1 MKRLRWLADLAAC
14 GLLVGT
20 GPVFADAVT
29 DWNAIAQTTIA
40 ANRPGAP
47 GALDSA
53 LVQIA
58 VHDAVQA
65 LDHRFEPYQ
74 VDIHHAK
81 GSPSAAV
88 AAAAHDVLAG
98 LFPSQSASLDATYFD
113 YIAANGL
120 GNDPGL
126 DVGHQVAIGILPLQ
140 RKQPSVVDPFVGSN
154 ETGHWRPTP
163 SFLGNPPAPPSGSP
177 MLAPW
182 MADSDP
188 FALTSPTRFRPG
200 PPPALDSAQ
209 YTRDYN
215 EVKSLGGFAST
226 ALTTLT
232 RTAEQTDLAY
242 FYSGN
247 AIAQWNEVLRSL
259 ADQNLHRLSDSA
271 RLLALA
277 NIAMADSIIT
287 AWDSKRF
294 YFYWR
299 PLTAIREGDNDGNA
313 QTVGDPDWQPLINNP
328 NYPDYYSGYNSVTAS
343 MTRVLALFF
352 GTDRMSFD
360 IKTAVP
366 AAVIKTRT
374 YKRFSDAAQ
383 DVVDARIYLG
393 IHFRTADE
401 VARTQSRLVADWVFK
416 HALLP
421 LDDDD
426 KDHHRDHGDDND
438 HQHGHGD

>member
-140 RKQPSVVDPFVGSN
+140 RKQPSVVEPFVGSN

-163 SFLGNPPAPPSGSP
+163 SFLGNPPAPPSGSA

-188 FALTSPTRFRPG
+188 FAL
-200 PPPALDSAQ
+200 
-209 YTRDYN
+209 N
-215 EVKSLGGFAST
+215 ES
-226 ALTTLT
+226 
-232 RTAEQTDLAY
+232 D
-242 FYSGN
+242 
-247 AIAQWNEVLRSL
+247 AI
-259 ADQNLHRLSDSA
+259 SA
-271 RLLALA
+271 R
-277 NIAMADSIIT
+277 
-287 AWDSKRF
+287 
-294 YFYWR
+294 
-299 PLTAIREGDNDGNA
+299 
-313 QTVGDPDWQPLINNP
+313 
-328 NYPDYYSGYNSVTAS
+328 
-343 MTRVLALFF
+343 
-352 GTDRMSFD
+352 
-360 IKTAVP
+360 P
-366 AAVIKTRT
+366 AARPRQRPIHAGLQRGQKPGWLREH
-374 YKRFSDAAQ
+374 RPDDIDAHS
-383 DVVDARIYLG
+383 G
-393 IHFRTADE
+393 ADGP
-401 VARTQSRLVADWVFK
+401 RLF
-416 HALLP
+416 LQRQ
-421 LDDDD
+421 
-426 KDHHRDHGDDND
+426 RDCSME
-438 HQHGHGD
+438 

>member
-1 MKRLRWLADLAAC
+1 
-14 GLLVGT
+14 
-20 GPVFADAVT
+20 
-29 DWNAIAQTTIA
+29 
-40 ANRPGAP
+40 
-47 GALDSA
+47 
-53 LVQIA
+53 
-58 VHDAVQA
+58 
-65 LDHRFEPYQ
+65 
-74 VDIHHAK
+74 
-81 GSPSAAV
+81 
-88 AAAAHDVLAG
+88 
-98 LFPSQSASLDATYFD
+98 
-113 YIAANGL
+113 
-120 GNDPGL
+120 
-126 DVGHQVAIGILPLQ
+126 
-140 RKQPSVVDPFVGSN
+140 
-154 ETGHWRPTP
+154 
-163 SFLGNPPAPPSGSP
+163 
-177 MLAPW
+177 

-215 EVKSLGGFAST
+215 EVKRLGALAST

-232 RTAEQTDLAY
+232 RTPAQTDLAY

-247 AIAQWNEVLRSL
+247 AIGQWNEVLRSL
-259 ADQNLHRLSDSA
+259 ADEHLHRLSDSA

-299 PLTAIREGDNDGNA
+299 PLTAIREGDNDGNT
-313 QTVGDPDWQPLINNP
+313 QTVGDPDWQPLINTP
-328 NYPDYYSGYNSVTAS
+328 NYPEYYSGYSSVTAS
-343 MTRVLALFF
+343 ITRVLALFF
-352 GTDRMSFD
+352 ETDRMTFD

-374 YKRFSDAAQ
+374 YNRFSDAAQ

-401 VARTQSRLVADWVFK
+401 VARTQSRLVASWVFN
-416 HALLP
+416 HFLLP

-426 KDHHRDHGDDND
+426 NEHHHEHGDRD
-438 HQHGHGD
+438 

>member
-1 MKRLRWLADLAAC
+1 MQRLQSLRHIAAC
-14 GLLVGT
+14 GLVVVA
-20 GPVFADAVT
+20 GPVLADAVT
-29 DWNAIAQTTIA
+29 DWNAIAQTTIS

-47 GALDSA
+47 GVLDSA

-58 VHDAVQA
+58 VHDAAQA

-74 VDIHHAK
+74 VDIRNAR
-81 GSPSAAV
+81 GSQAAAV
-88 AAAAHDVLAG
+88 AAAAHDVLVG
-98 LFPSQSASLDATYFD
+98 LFPSQSISLDTTYFN
-113 YIAANGL
+113 YIADNGL

-126 DVGHQVAIGILPLQ
+126 DVGHQVATGILPLQ
-140 RKQPSVVDPFVGSN
+140 RKQPDVVVPFTGSD

-163 SFLGNPPAPPSGSP
+163 SFLGNPPAPPSNSP

-215 EVKSLGGFAST
+215 EVKSLGALAST

-232 RTAEQTDLAY
+232 RTPEQTDLAY

-247 AIAQWNEVLRSL
+247 ALAQWNEVLRNL
-259 ADQNLHRLSDSA
+259 ADQHLHRLCDSA

-287 AWDSKRF
+287 AWNSKRF

-299 PLTAIREGDNDGNA
+299 PMTAIREGDNDGNA
-313 QTVGDPDWQPLINNP
+313 QTVGDPEWQPLINNP
-328 NYPDYYSGYNSVTAS
+328 NYPDYYSGYNSVAAS
-343 MTRVLALFF
+343 ITRVLALFF
-352 GTDRMSFD
+352 GTDRMTFD
-360 IKTAVP
+360 INTAVP

-374 YKRFSDAAQ
+374 YKRFSEAAQ
-383 DVVDARIYLG
+383 DVVDARILLG

-416 HALLP
+416 HSLLP

-426 KDHHRDHGDDND
+426 NDHH
-438 HQHGHGD
+438 HGHGDRD